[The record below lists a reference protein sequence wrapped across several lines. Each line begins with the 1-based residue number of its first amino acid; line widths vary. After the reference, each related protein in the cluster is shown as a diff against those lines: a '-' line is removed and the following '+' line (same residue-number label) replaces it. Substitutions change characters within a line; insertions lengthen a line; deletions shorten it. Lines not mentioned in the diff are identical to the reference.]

1 MSTKQRGL
9 VQVVEAPPAE
19 RQPLGSD
26 ISVVFRGD
34 GEPRSTE
41 AVLKHLADFDADVGF
56 EADSFSLGGTVER
69 LEHRF
74 AEMLGKEASAFMPT
88 GTLANH
94 LAIRRHCGESPRAV
108 VQEQSHLYNDTGDS
122 LAQLSSINL
131 VPLAKGRP
139 YFNLEELEE
148 IVGRS
153 DTGRVANPVGVV
165 MIESPV
171 RRQAGRIVPYEEM
184 VAITDYCRERGIA
197 THLDGA
203 RLFMMSAATGISPHK
218 YADLFDTVYVSL
230 YKYFVAPFGAI
241 LAGPDAFINDL
252 YHDRRMFGGGLAS
265 SSLVAGVALKATEGF
280 EDRFAAAMD
289 QASALFARVN
299 QLDGINI
306 GRFEHGSN
314 IFPVELGPG
323 VDTERF
329 LSALLQHWVFVYRDE
344 FDPNRTLLHVNTTIL
359 RQTNDALQAAFED
372 ALAKSSG
379 PVS

>member
-41 AVLKHLADFDADVGF
+41 AVLKHLAEFDADVGF

-252 YHDRRMFGGGLAS
+252 YHDRRMFGGGLVVQHVCIEGYSDLSLMRAS
-265 SSLVAGVALKATEGF
+265 SVVKRQFTRTASRLRLFCHASTSPRRVSLSGMRRSRHCRASTPISISAIFSQLPCLGV
-280 EDRFAAAMD
+280 
-289 QASALFARVN
+289 
-299 QLDGINI
+299 
-306 GRFEHGSN
+306 
-314 IFPVELGPG
+314 
-323 VDTERF
+323 
-329 LSALLQHWVFVYRDE
+329 
-344 FDPNRTLLHVNTTIL
+344 
-359 RQTNDALQAAFED
+359 
-372 ALAKSSG
+372 
-379 PVS
+379 